1 MHARTRVVHLLDPA
15 VCGAEGVLACGS
27 CLAMSSIEQ
36 HVWLIG
42 GTDDARLTH
51 SLGVPSA
58 DRVAMAAGLTETAA
72 WNLRALA
79 RARLNEAD
87 VAETVI
93 QCWSLAGLG
102 LARLAFGDRHR
113 RTALLVHG
121 PDAGWRTAIGRRRR
135 RFAMKGSTALAMTE
149 ELAIAWRAA
158 DVKITAAVDIPPLS
172 TPWLAGDRDAVRA
185 ELRVKP
191 DEISVFMLADPP
203 GAGDA
208 RDAVALL
215 GMMRFAGPRL
225 VGLFDRRATGFARAA
240 RFNQRFGRHWDM
252 IAFQGSPL
260 HAMAAADVVL
270 WDSHQIRSRQRTG
283 MVMGG
288 AILAQAACTAGIPIV
303 AARDPLTLRV
313 LGASAKASLAEDNL
327 MPALGKRLM
336 PLLESSMA
344 RAELGAALV
353 SAAAASVTAS
363 RFHQQVL
370 GAWGVPVAVVGAAA

>member
-1 MHARTRVVHLLDPA
+1 MHPRTRVVHLLDPA
-15 VCGAEGVLACGS
+15 ICGAEGVLACGS
-27 CLAMSSIEQ
+27 CLTMSSVEQ

-42 GTDDARLTH
+42 GTEDAKLTH
-51 SLGVPSA
+51 SLGVPAA

-79 RARLNEAD
+79 RSRLNEAD
-87 VAETVI
+87 VADTVI

-113 RTALLVHG
+113 RTALFVHG
-121 PDAGWRTAIGRRRR
+121 PDAGWRTALGRRRR
-135 RFAMKGSTALAMTE
+135 RFAMKGATALAMTE

-158 DVKITAAVDIPPLS
+158 DVKITGTVDIPPLS
-172 TPWLAGDRDAVRA
+172 TPWLAGDREAVRA
-185 ELRVKP
+185 ELRVRP
-191 DEISVFMLADPP
+191 DEIAVLMLADPP

-252 IAFQGSPL
+252 IAFRGSPL

-270 WDSHQIRSRQRTG
+270 WDSHQTRSRQRTG
-283 MVMGG
+283 MVAGG
-288 AILAQAACTAGIPIV
+288 AILAQAACTAGIPVV
-303 AARDPLTLRV
+303 AARDPLTERV
-313 LGASAKASLAEDNL
+313 LGASANASLADDNL

-336 PLLESSMA
+336 PLLESGAA
-344 RAELGAALV
+344 RAELGEAL
-353 SAAAASVTAS
+353 AAATTTSVASS
-363 RFHQQVL
+363 RFHQQML
-370 GAWGVPVAVVGAAA
+370 GAWGIEAAVLGAAA

>member
-15 VCGAEGVLACGS
+15 VCGAEGVLACGA

-42 GTDDARLTH
+42 GTGDARLAH
-51 SLGVPSA
+51 SLGVPAA

-113 RTALLVHG
+113 RTALFVHG
-121 PDAGWRTAIGRRRR
+121 PDAGWRDAIGRRRR
-135 RFAMKGSTALAMTE
+135 RFAMKAATVYSMTE
-149 ELAIAWRAA
+149 ELASDWRAA
-158 DVKITAAVDIPPLS
+158 DVKITGTVDIPPLS
-172 TPWLAGDRDAVRA
+172 TPWLAGDREAVRA
-185 ELRVKP
+185 ELRIAP
-191 DEISVFMLADPP
+191 DEIAVLMLADPP

-225 VGLFDRRATGFARAA
+225 VGLFDRRAMGFARAA

-252 IAFQGSPL
+252 IAFEGSPL

-270 WDSHQIRSRQRTG
+270 WDSHHARSRQRTG

-288 AILAQAACTAGIPIV
+288 AILAQAACSAGLAVV
-303 AARDPLTLRV
+303 AARDPLTQRV
-313 LGASAKASLAEDNL
+313 LGACEKAALADDTL
-327 MPALGKRLM
+327 MPALGKKLM
-336 PLLESSMA
+336 PLLESGAA
-344 RAELGAALV
+344 RSELGAAL
-353 SAAAASVTAS
+353 AAAAAVSVGAS
-363 RFHQQVL
+363 RFHEQML
-370 GAWGVPVAVVGAAA
+370 GAWGASAAIGAAA